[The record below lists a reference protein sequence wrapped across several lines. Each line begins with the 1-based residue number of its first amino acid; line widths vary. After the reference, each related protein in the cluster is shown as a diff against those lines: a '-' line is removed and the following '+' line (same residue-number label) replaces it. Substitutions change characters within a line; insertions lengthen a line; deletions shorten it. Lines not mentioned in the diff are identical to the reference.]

1 MVIRCPQCCYAGQY
15 PYFGVYLARTTVRH
29 HNWIEVSYRFV
40 NRIKACQF
48 YYLFQIKDDTENR
61 DAIRLHFSKL
71 DANYPNQTKMVVI
84 NFVEEL
90 GKESRLGDAY
100 IKHLVDLNK
109 KDLIYVQFDF
119 HLHW

>member
-1 MVIRCPQCCYAGQY
+1 MSI
-15 PYFGVYLARTTVRH
+15 LLS
-29 HNWIEVSYRFV
+29 VS
-40 NRIKACQF
+40 K
-48 YYLFQIKDDTENR
+48 IKDDTENS

-84 NFVEEL
+84 NLVEEL